1 MGRKR
6 KKKKPMLIKYLF
18 ISMLILSMVTVGL
31 IVFID
36 ILPTNYLWVLIGVFT
51 LFDFV
56 ISCLLF
62 SDRTFTMVF
71 GGLISTAYLFLMI
84 FAIIYELNTI
94 DFLKKI
100 GKSEFQ
106 TLNYSVIT
114 LKDSKYNEL
123 DDIKGK
129 TVGVVEDYDE
139 AVLSK
144 LGKKVNVKY
153 DQYESYFRL
162 VDKLQKGKLEVIVL
176 EDSVLSILNDESH
189 EFINSTKT
197 IYKFSVDIKQKSI
210 KNKVNIV
217 KKPFNIFLSGI
228 DTYGSI
234 NSVSRSDVNIILS
247 VNPEKGKIIITSIPR
262 DYYVKLHK
270 NGEYDK
276 LTHAGIY
283 GVDESVSTIEDLLG
297 IDINYYVKVNFTSLV
312 KFVDTIDGID
322 VDSKYAFKSD
332 DGYSYNVGKNHL
344 NGKEA
349 LSFARERHALPKG
362 DKSRGENHQAIL
374 TGIINKVSNKSILV
388 KYNNLLKSLKPSI
401 VTNFTNSEITSF
413 VKNQIK
419 KDTKWQIEYVN
430 LDGTD
435 GYEYTYS
442 YQRNKLYV
450 MIPDES
456 TIETAKEKI
465 NELIEKGSK

>member
-1 MGRKR
+1 
-6 KKKKPMLIKYLF
+6 
-18 ISMLILSMVTVGL
+18 
-31 IVFID
+31 
-36 ILPTNYLWVLIGVFT
+36 
-51 LFDFV
+51 
-56 ISCLLF
+56 
-62 SDRTFTMVF
+62 
-71 GGLISTAYLFLMI
+71 
-84 FAIIYELNTI
+84 
-94 DFLKKI
+94 
-100 GKSEFQ
+100 
-106 TLNYSVIT
+106 
-114 LKDSKYNEL
+114 
-123 DDIKGK
+123 
-129 TVGVVEDYDE
+129 
-139 AVLSK
+139 
-144 LGKKVNVKY
+144 
-153 DQYESYFRL
+153 
-162 VDKLQKGKLEVIVL
+162 
-176 EDSVLSILNDESH
+176 
-189 EFINSTKT
+189 
-197 IYKFSVDIKQKSI
+197 
-210 KNKVNIV
+210 
-217 KKPFNIFLSGI
+217 
-228 DTYGSI
+228 YGSI

-283 GVDESVSTIEDLLG
+283 GVEESVSTIEDLLG

-344 NGKEA
+344 NGKKA

-388 KYNNLLKSLKPSI
+388 KYNDLLKSLKPSI

-465 NELIEKGSK
+465 NELMKKGSK